1 MKKNGFVTALFV
13 VAALVAVTISVSA
26 SGGPPGG
33 GFYSGQTLQNIGT
46 SIANVNVD
54 VYDSASSAKYTTSF
68 TVSVGG
74 AKTFFSSDVP
84 GVPSGF
90 QGSAIVSSDQP
101 LKAIVNVT
109 NRQSG
114 SNGIAGGTAAAQ
126 YNGLGTENTGTTV
139 SFPLA
144 KAGFGVKTTAFY
156 IQNAGSAAA
165 TFTASFLMGTGLT
178 DLSPVAYPYTSPSL
192 APGQM
197 AVIIP
202 SDAGVPAGRI
212 GSLSVTSAQ
221 PLAGTVLEYETTT
234 APAKI
239 LQGTTGFTPSDYDTR
254 ILFPVMKK
262 ALGGRSTGLQVQ
274 NVAAGSVDVTMVY
287 YGAGG
292 TCPSGTFTETV
303 RTLASKQSTTYLD
316 PAILPAG
323 CLATAA
329 ATGTGLIAGVV
340 NEAYIP
346 SVPAGQYQR
355 ATTYSAFPAT
365 TATAKV
371 VAPVFKQAFG
381 SKQTGLSIQNVG
393 TSTATATAVFQ
404 VGATVYTYNNIS
416 IPAGG
421 SFLFL
426 DLANTSAYPNANWSG
441 STRLPNSSLAAVT
454 ITSNQPI
461 IAIANEA
468 PLSAVI
474 QDNINYS
481 AFNVTP

>member
-1 MKKNGFVTALFV
+1 MKKNSFVAALLV
-13 VAALVAVTISVSA
+13 VALVAVTVSVSA

-46 SIANVNVD
+46 GISSVIVD
-54 VYDSASSAKYTTSF
+54 LYDSASSVKYTTSF
-68 TVSVGG
+68 TIPVGG
-74 AKTFFSSDVP
+74 ARTFFSSDVP
-84 GVPSGF
+84 GIPSAF
-90 QGSAIVSSDQP
+90 QGSAIVSSDEP

-144 KAGFGVKTTAFY
+144 KGGFGVKTTAFY
-156 IQNAGSAAA
+156 IQNAGSAPA
-165 TFTASFLMGTGLT
+165 TFTASFLMGTGLS
-178 DLSPVAYPYTSPSL
+178 DPSPVAYSYTSPSL

-197 AVIIP
+197 AAIIP

-262 ALGGRSTGLQVQ
+262 ALGSRSTGLQVQ
-274 NVAAGSVDVTMVY
+274 NVDAASVGVTMVY

-303 RTLASKQSTTYLD
+303 RTLAPKQSTTYLD

-346 SVPAGQYQR
+346 AVPAGQYQR
-355 ATTYSAFPAT
+355 ATTYSAFPAK
-365 TATAKV
+365 TATIKV
-371 VAPVFKQAFG
+371 VAPVL
-381 SKQTGLSIQNVG
+381 SKT
-393 TSTATATAVFQ
+393 
-404 VGATVYTYNNIS
+404 
-416 IPAGG
+416 
-421 SFLFL
+421 
-426 DLANTSAYPNANWSG
+426 
-441 STRLPNSSLAAVT
+441 LAA
-454 ITSNQPI
+454 SGL
-461 IAIANEA
+461 A
-468 PLSAVI
+468 
-474 QDNINYS
+474 
-481 AFNVTP
+481 

>member
-1 MKKNGFVTALFV
+1 MKKISITAGLFV
-13 VAALVAVTISVSA
+13 VVLLAVAISVSA

-33 GFYSGQTLQNIGT
+33 GFYTGQTIQNVGT
-46 SIANVNVD
+46 SSATVNVD

-68 TVSVGG
+68 TVPVGG

-84 GVPSGF
+84 GIPTGF
-90 QGSAIVSSDQP
+90 QGAAVVSSDQP
-101 LKAIVNVT
+101 VKAIVNVT

-126 YNGLGTENTGTTV
+126 YGGVGSENTGTTL

-144 KAGFGVKTTAFY
+144 KGGFGVKTTAFY
-156 IQNAGSAAA
+156 IQNAGTAAA
-165 TFTASFLMGTGLT
+165 TFSASFLMGTSLT
-178 DLSPVAYPYTSPSL
+178 DPSPVAYPYTSPSL

-221 PLAGTVLEYETTT
+221 ALAGTVLEYETTT

-239 LQGTTGFTPSDYDTR
+239 LQGANGFTPNDYDTR

-262 ALGGRSTGLQVQ
+262 ALSGRSTGLQVQ
-274 NVAAGSVDVTMVY
+274 NVDTGSVNVTMVY
-287 YGAGG
+287 HGAGG
-292 TCPSGTFTETV
+292 SCPSGTFTETV
-303 RTLASKQSTTYLD
+303 RTLASKASTTYLD
-316 PAILPAG
+316 PSILPAG
-323 CLATAA
+323 CLATAE

-346 SVPAGQYQR
+346 TVPAGQYQR
-355 ATTYSAFPAT
+355 ATAYSAFPAKS
-365 TATAKV
+365 ATAKL
-371 VAPVFKQAFG
+371 VAPVFKQDFG
-381 SKQTGLSIQNVG
+381 SKRTGLSIQNVG
-393 TSTATATAVFQ
+393 GSTATATAVFQ
-404 VGATVYTYNNIS
+404 VGTTAYTYNNIS

-421 SFLFL
+421 SVLFL
-426 DLANTSAYPNANWSG
+426 DLSNTTAYPAANWTG
-441 STRLPNSSLAAVT
+441 GTRLPNASLAAVSVT
-454 ITSNQPI
+454 ANQPI

-468 PLSAVI
+468 PLGAVV